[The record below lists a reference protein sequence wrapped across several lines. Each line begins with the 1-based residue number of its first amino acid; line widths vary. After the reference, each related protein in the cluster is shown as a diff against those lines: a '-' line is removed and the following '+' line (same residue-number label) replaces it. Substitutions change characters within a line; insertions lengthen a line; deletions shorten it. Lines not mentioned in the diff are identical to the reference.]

1 MAIKLVVE
9 PGFQIT
15 LTALIEYLT
24 DSGVLESLRASCYSQ
39 DDMLNTATHLKALA
53 LNRHEVLQHISN
65 ALVTPETFQYTN
77 NGQSQSYVLYTCP
90 IFTLRLMVWIPVG
103 FQARSIPF
111 SYRYAHDHAFDL
123 MSVGFFGPG
132 YRTSLYGFD
141 YSQIEQSDSGET
153 LFSYAGDMFLEEGD
167 IIYYYANKDVHIQHE
182 PVSLSASLNLIIPKS
197 IPSVRQTIFEL
208 SESAGR
214 IVGKPIFNNLQR
226 VISQRSIF
234 SLMAYQGNLR
244 TQKLLIHIA
253 KNHQSE
259 EARAMAWAAILRHQ
273 PSQSLIDSAL
283 DDSSN
288 YVRNAIQAVL
298 VTLQE
303 KIHDS

>member
-1 MAIKLVVE
+1 MAVKLAVE
-9 PGFQIT
+9 PDTQIT
-15 LTALIEYLT
+15 LAALIEYLT
-24 DSGVLESLRASCYSQ
+24 DSGVIERLSASCYNQ
-39 DDMLNTATHLKALA
+39 DDMLNTASRLKGFA
-53 LNRHEVLQHISN
+53 LNHHEVLQHVSN
-65 ALVTPETFQYTN
+65 ALATPETFQYTN

-90 IFTLRLMVWIPVG
+90 VFVLRLMVWIPVG

-141 YSQIEQSDSGET
+141 YAHIEQSNNGET
-153 LFSYAGDMFLEEGD
+153 PLSYAGDMFLEEGD

-197 IPSVRQTIFEL
+197 VPSARQTIFEL
-208 SESAGR
+208 SESEGR
-214 IVGKPIFNNLQR
+214 IVGKPKFNSLQR

-234 SLMAYQGNLR
+234 SVMAYQGNPR
-244 TQKLLIHIA
+244 TQRLLIHIA
-253 KNHQSE
+253 KTHQAE

-273 PSQSLIDSAL
+273 ISQSLIDSAL
-283 DDSSN
+283 DDNSN
-288 YVRNAIQAVL
+288 YVRNAIQTVL
-298 VTLQE
+298 ATLQE
-303 KIHDS
+303 KNS